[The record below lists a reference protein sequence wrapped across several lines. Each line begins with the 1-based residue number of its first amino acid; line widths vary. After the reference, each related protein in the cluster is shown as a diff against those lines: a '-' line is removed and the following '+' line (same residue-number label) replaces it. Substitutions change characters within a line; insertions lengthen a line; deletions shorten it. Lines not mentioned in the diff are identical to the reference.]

1 MQFQLEGWTLK
12 DKSESEG
19 PRPIDANF
27 WEKCVV
33 MMKTSMAVDL
43 QNGNLDQY
51 TNNFSDTFQ
60 KLAKESI
67 LRVIFIV
74 NVDDREALT
83 CLRDAAKEFDKL
95 ETVHFLFYSPECSD
109 EEKALEFMP
118 NVRSTDDEDNDS
130 LEKWEKVSDEVIRIL
145 AGSGK
150 EKKWFE
156 DRKKG
161 MTMKIFPTL
170 GWGAFMSKLQKSSGA

>member
-1 MQFQLEGWTLK
+1 
-12 DKSESEG
+12 
-19 PRPIDANF
+19 
-27 WEKCVV
+27 

-130 LEKWEKVSDEVIRIL
+130 LEKWKRYL
-145 AGSGK
+145 
-150 EKKWFE
+150 
-156 DRKKG
+156 
-161 MTMKIFPTL
+161 T
-170 GWGAFMSKLQKSSGA
+170 KSSEFLLALEKRKNGLKTEKRA